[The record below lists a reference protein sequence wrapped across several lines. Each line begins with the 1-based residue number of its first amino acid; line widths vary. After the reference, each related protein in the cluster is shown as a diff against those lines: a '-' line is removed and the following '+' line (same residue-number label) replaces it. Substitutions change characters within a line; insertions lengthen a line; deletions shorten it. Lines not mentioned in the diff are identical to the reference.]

1 MTKAIGQYTNYFK
14 ESVANV
20 GVQAGV
26 GALAALVLFIN
37 PIAGAIFGVTYSAIS
52 TPISFLIDKI
62 FPNNNKLADTVKK
75 FAIRFFTCVA
85 IAVIL
90 VSLFGFP
97 INFASAV
104 ALSIFMSLISIIIKI
119 YLHIKESQ
127 KKNEPLPP
135 IYTQLL

>member
-26 GALAALVLFIN
+26 GALAALVLLIN

-62 FPNNNKLADTVKK
+62 FPNNKLADTVKK

-127 KKNEPLPP
+127 KKNEPLTA
-135 IYTQLL
+135 IYTQML